1 MSSDINLP
9 EVGDNGN
16 LDGICEVLSSTDQY
30 LDSYSMNNN
39 SSRGENFKYKVM
51 VDYTN
56 EINESIQL
64 IPEDIQNMVEN
75 AIKEIINKKNNWGD
89 ITSDM
94 ILSDKSPLEI

>member
-1 MSSDINLP
+1 MRTYRYWPITNTPIVKDI
-9 EVGDNGN
+9 
-16 LDGICEVLSSTDQY
+16 
-30 LDSYSMNNN
+30 
-39 SSRGENFKYKVM
+39 ENFKYKVM

-75 AIKEIINKKNNWGD
+75 AIKELINKKNNWGE

-94 ILSDKSPLEI
+94 ILSDKSPIEINK